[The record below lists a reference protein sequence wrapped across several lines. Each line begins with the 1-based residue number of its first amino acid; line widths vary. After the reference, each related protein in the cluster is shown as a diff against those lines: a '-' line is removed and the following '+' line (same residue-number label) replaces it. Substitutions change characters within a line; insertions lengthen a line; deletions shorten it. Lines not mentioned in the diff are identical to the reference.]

1 MEYFGHM
8 KGGIVVLEGDAK
20 LPDGTRVRISPVPSA
35 PRRQRTPTF
44 ARASGLLAAGTP
56 PPTDQEVKQIL
67 EEERTRKYR

>member
-20 LPDGTRVRISPVPSA
+20 LPDGTRVRVSPLPSA
-35 PRRQRTPTF
+35 PRRQRTSTF
-44 ARASGLLAAGTP
+44 ARASGLLATDT